1 MNTNRLNYLS
11 PIIFIF
17 VLLANVYS
25 HSRVAFSRPGSFI
38 RTPSSLIDKLNNK
51 FYVGFSNEWIS
62 TKNNITANAIYF
74 KSSNLNGY
82 EYGISYVKR
91 APINEDSSQ
100 PTEFSFHFLKELYK
114 KNNFIIN
121 VGIQDIFYEIDN
133 DSQISAF
140 LALINQ
146 KIKISD
152 DYFIQSTVG
161 FGTGKIKDDSYDYIT
176 PQSSSLDIFVGF
188 QIDTPFLSDRGG
200 LQLFTEYDGNGV
212 NVATQLPMTPKLT
225 LKIGIAHFEN
235 FVKFNSFKNEAN
247 NTIYEDSPSLIFG
260 IEYAIAEKEKTV
272 HRSLEKQEFCILTIE
287 DEFPNELL
295 SLSEDCQEKSLQYL
309 VIDINKK
316 IQSMNDSLLYLNQQL
331 SFSENINQELN
342 TEKNILVDSLYTQYL
357 NQKISYSEINL
368 GMKHLSQSLKY
379 YYLDNY
385 LLALEEVSKSQRYL
399 PDLAYSY
406 ARKGS
411 IYYKLG
417 DIDRATIN
425 WNIALQLDPEYTEVR
440 KMLTNI
446 KQEKETLEVL
456 SN

>member
-1 MNTNRLNYLS
+1 
-11 PIIFIF
+11 
-17 VLLANVYS
+17 
-25 HSRVAFSRPGSFI
+25 
-38 RTPSSLIDKLNNK
+38 
-51 FYVGFSNEWIS
+51 
-62 TKNNITANAIYF
+62 
-74 KSSNLNGY
+74 
-82 EYGISYVKR
+82 
-91 APINEDSSQ
+91 
-100 PTEFSFHFLKELYK
+100 
-114 KNNFIIN
+114 
-121 VGIQDIFYEIDN
+121 
-133 DSQISAF
+133 
-140 LALINQ
+140 
-146 KIKISD
+146 
-152 DYFIQSTVG
+152 
-161 FGTGKIKDDSYDYIT
+161 
-176 PQSSSLDIFVGF
+176 
-188 QIDTPFLSDRGG
+188 
-200 LQLFTEYDGNGV
+200 
-212 NVATQLPMTPKLT
+212 MTPKLT

-235 FVKFNSFKNEAN
+235 FVKFNSFKNENN

-295 SLSEDCQEKSLQYL
+295 SLSEDCQEKGLQYL

-331 SFSENINQELN
+331 SFLENINQELN

-379 YYLDNY
+379 YYVDNY
-385 LLALEEVSKSQRYL
+385 VLALEEVSKSQRYL